1 MTSKIDIVQNNVTEL
16 TNLLS
21 VHNPI
26 SFLANVTYVGQAPEH
41 ITVFLSDENN
51 NELGTFSAI
60 PYKDINANTRQFIF
74 IADKIIRSYLDDFYD
89 YRSELNV
96 IEFVPNITKVMNIWF
111 IDDYTGTYD
120 FCKFVACHASRQFGE
135 NQNMIDI
142 EKNQDKHTYIATV
155 GEVVYCYYYSARE
168 GDEISVDTNY
178 EYLLDFD
185 DTPFIDNELFLTS
198 L

>member
-26 SFLANVTYVGQAPEH
+26 SFLANVTYIGQAPEH

-111 IDDYTGTYD
+111 IDDYTGTYG

-168 GDEISVDTNY
+168 GDGISVDTNY

>member
-74 IADKIIRSYLDDFYD
+74 IADKIVRSYLNEFYD

-96 IEFVPNITKVMNIWF
+96 LEFVPNITKVMNIWF

-168 GDEISVDTNY
+168 GDGISVDTNY

>member
-1 MTSKIDIVQNNVTEL
+1 MTSKIDIIQNNVTEL

-26 SFLANVTYVGQAPEH
+26 SFLANVIYVGQAPEH
-41 ITVFLSDENN
+41 VTVFLSDENN

-60 PYKDINANTRQFIF
+60 PYKDIDANTRQFIF
-74 IADKIIRSYLDDFYD
+74 IADKIIRSYLDEFYD

-96 IEFVPNITKVMNIWF
+96 IEFVPNITKFMNIWF
-111 IDDYTGTYD
+111 IDDHTGTYD
-120 FCKFVACHASRQFGE
+120 YCKFVACHASRQFGE
-135 NQNMIDI
+135 NQNMIGI
-142 EKNQDKHTYIATV
+142 ELNQEKTTYIAAV
-155 GEVVYCYYYSARE
+155 GEVVYVYYYSARE
-168 GDEISVDTNY
+168 GDIISVDTNY

-185 DTPFIDNELFLTS
+185 GTPFTDDNLYLTS

>member
-26 SFLANVTYVGQAPEH
+26 SFLANVIYVGQAPEH
-41 ITVFLSDENN
+41 VTVFLSDENN

-60 PYKDINANTRQFIF
+60 PYKDIDANTRQFIF
-74 IADKIIRSYLDDFYD
+74 IADKIVRSYLDEFYD

-111 IDDYTGTYD
+111 IDDHTGTYD
-120 FCKFVACHASRQFGE
+120 YCKFVACHASRQFGE
-135 NQNMIDI
+135 NQNMIGI
-142 EKNQDKHTYIATV
+142 ELNQEKTTYIAAV
-155 GEVVYCYYYSARE
+155 GEVVYVYYYSARE
-168 GDEISVDTNY
+168 GDIISVDTNY

-185 DTPFIDNELFLTS
+185 GTPFTDDNLYLTS

>member
-26 SFLANVTYVGQAPEH
+26 SFLANVIYVGQAPEH
-41 ITVFLSDENN
+41 VTVFLSDENN

-60 PYKDINANTRQFIF
+60 PYKDIDANTRQFIF
-74 IADKIIRSYLDDFYD
+74 IADKIIRSYLDEFYD

-111 IDDYTGTYD
+111 IDDHTGTYD
-120 FCKFVACHASRQFGE
+120 YCKFVACHASRQFGE
-135 NQNMIDI
+135 NQNMIGI
-142 EKNQDKHTYIATV
+142 ELNQEKTTYIAAV
-155 GEVVYCYYYSARE
+155 GEVVYVYYYSARE
-168 GDEISVDTNY
+168 GDIISVDTNY

-185 DTPFIDNELFLTS
+185 GTPFTDDNLYLTS

>member
-1 MTSKIDIVQNNVTEL
+1 MNY
-16 TNLLS
+16 LLS
-21 VHNPI
+21 LIAALFCCACSPKSIPVDNYNTAKTLSST
-26 SFLANVTYVGQAPEH
+26 SFL
-41 ITVFLSDENN
+41 
-51 NELGTFSAI
+51 
-60 PYKDINANTRQFIF
+60 
-74 IADKIIRSYLDDFYD
+74 D

-96 IEFVPNITKVMNIWF
+96 IEFVPNVTKVMNIWF